1 MGYIFSIRHVILEF
15 PVFIYV
21 SKLPLNITCF
31 ADFNGD
37 LCRYVTTEPQYT
49 RAFHP
54 EKRDEF
60 LVSLVATRIPLY
72 LTHSLS
78 FFRCQLSV
86 HENKEQQQQQLGIL
100 LVFEQ
105 TARRAA
111 PRGARE
117 QSGASSLVEGRP
129 PAVATRGLLL
139 RSSSNSSG
147 DSTRH
152 CGTPQADWEQWRYAM
167 PALIHTSGAPLV
179 LNANANSRRERP
191 LTTLRHYPLSLWL
204 CSVKAL

>member
-60 LVSLVATRIPLY
+60 LVSLVAMRIPLY

-129 PAVATRGLLL
+129 PAVADCCCAAAATAAATAP
-139 RSSSNSSG
+139 
-147 DSTRH
+147 DIAARH
-152 CGTPQADWEQWRYAM
+152 RPIGN
-167 PALIHTSGAPLV
+167 SGATRCPL
-179 LNANANSRRERP
+179 LSICRGRP
-191 LTTLRHYPLSLWL
+191 WS
-204 CSVKAL
+204 